1 VPTIKLDDAEIS
13 YTDSGQ
19 GPAVLFVQGVGLE
32 GRAWSPQTREL
43 ARSHRC
49 MPRLAALRCIVLS
62 GRLDPIA
69 THAANAALPIGL
81 NAQHRVWED
90 ASHALP
96 IQHASAVNEVL
107 RAHFAAE

>member
-1 VPTIKLDDAEIS
+1 VSVWK
-13 YTDSGQ
+13 
-19 GPAVLFVQGVGLE
+19 VGL
-32 GRAWSPQTREL
+32 GHRKRANSRVLTAACRG
-43 ARSHRC
+43 
-49 MPRLAALRCIVLS
+49 LAALRCIVLS

-69 THAANAALPIGL
+69 THAANAALAIGL
-81 NAQHRVWED
+81 NAQHLVWED